1 MRECRGTDSRA
12 LALISGQWEL
22 PSGDRGAKRALYLA
36 LAVGRALRNTMSGE
50 LIHLDLEKTPL
61 A

>member
-1 MRECRGTDSRA
+1 MRECPATDSRT
-12 LALISGQWEL
+12 LVLISGECQL

-36 LAVGRALRNTMSGE
+36 LAVGRALRNMMSGE
-50 LIHLDLEKTPL
+50 LIHLNLEKTLL